1 MQEPDR
7 TDDRPGTRPASA
19 RAASAGDAA
28 SALLALASLDAGVIV
43 CDHSWRIVFAN
54 AAAESFVGGLPG
66 VRGRRLWDVLPAV
79 ADDSVRQELETSLT
93 HRVPCS
99 VRIEI
104 GAGRGR
110 GVHDLRIVPSTDA
123 VTIELRDAADLVRLE
138 RDEAL
143 RKLARELAVRTDSR
157 ALLDTLCAA
166 ARAHCDADGASVI
179 LVNDGEGHVVAATG
193 RGLAAP
199 GTRFLLAG
207 SLTTD
212 AIRLRATVTTEN
224 YADTYPDRTNAG
236 TGYRP
241 GPVMVTPL
249 LAHDQLL
256 GVLIVSRTADATPFS
271 RAERSLFEAVADY
284 ASLALWKSQ
293 LLEEAQAANL
303 AKSNFLATMSHELR
317 TPLTALTGYGELLAD
332 QIIGPLDDAQLDLVE
347 RMRSV
352 THHLAVMIEE
362 ILSFASIEAGRE
374 LVRVSEGDSRDVA
387 RAAAAVIEP
396 LASQKGLWLRVDE
409 AESFTLET
417 DVDKVRQILVNLAG
431 NAVKFTDA
439 GEVRM
444 TADCKGGIAE
454 FRVKDTGI
462 GIAAED
468 ISRLFQPFSQVDGG
482 LTRRHGGTGLGLYI
496 SQRLAALLGG
506 SISVVSAVAKG
517 SEFTLRIPTRYRAE
531 A

>member
-1 MQEPDR
+1 MQEPNT
-7 TDDRPGTRPASA
+7 TDDLQGALPVSLQGV
-19 RAASAGDAA
+19 SAGDAA
-28 SALLALASLDAGVIV
+28 SALQALASLDAGVLV
-43 CDHSWRIVFAN
+43 CDHAWRIVFAN
-54 AAAESFVGGLPG
+54 AAAESFVGGLAG
-66 VRGRRLWDVLPAV
+66 ARGRRIWDILPAV
-79 ADDSVRQELETSLT
+79 ADESVREQLESSLA
-93 HRVPCS
+93 HRVPSS

-104 GAGRGR
+104 GSGRGR
-110 GVHDLRIVPSTDA
+110 GVHDLRVVPSADA

-199 GTRFLLAG
+199 GARFPLEG

-212 AIRLRATVTTEN
+212 AIRMRATVTTDN
-224 YADTYPDRTNAG
+224 YADSYPDRTSAG

-249 LAHDQLL
+249 LAHEQLL
-256 GVLIVSRTADATPFS
+256 GVLIVSRAADATPFS

-374 LVRVSEGDSRDVA
+374 LVRVSQADSREVA
-387 RAAAAVIEP
+387 RAACAVIEP

-409 AESFTLET
+409 AESFTLDT

-439 GEVRM
+439 GEVRV
-444 TADCKGGIAE
+444 TAECESGIAV
-454 FRVKDTGI
+454 FRVRDTGI
-462 GIAAED
+462 GIAAGD
-468 ISRLFQPFSQVDGG
+468 IPRLFQPFSQLDGG

-496 SQRLAALLGG
+496 SQRLALLLGG

-517 SEFTLRIPTRYRAE
+517 TEFTVRIPTRYRAG